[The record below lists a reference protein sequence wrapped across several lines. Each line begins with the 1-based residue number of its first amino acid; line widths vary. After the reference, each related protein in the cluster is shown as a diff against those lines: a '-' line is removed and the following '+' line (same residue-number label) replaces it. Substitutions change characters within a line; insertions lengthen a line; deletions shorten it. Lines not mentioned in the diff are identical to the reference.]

1 MSTSAPVPMWVEVV
15 VAVLLLASAVFSVV
29 AAMGLVRLK
38 DFFQRMHPPALVSTW
53 AAWCVTLASIVYF
66 SALDQ
71 RPELHVW
78 LIIILLSITV
88 PVTTVMLARAALF
101 RGRQAGRPELP
112 PALLPQ
118 SPAPVAQGT
127 PPAAAPSGD

>member
-1 MSTSAPVPMWVEVV
+1 MSTSTPVPMWVEVV

-88 PVTTVMLARAALF
+88 PITTVLLARAALF
-101 RGRQAGRPELP
+101 RGRRLNDATLP
-112 PALLPQ
+112 PALQPK
-118 SPAPVAQGT
+118 T
-127 PPAAAPSGD
+127 PPPTAPEQH

>member
-1 MSTSAPVPMWVEVV
+1 MPPETLPLWIEALVGALLLLSALFV
-15 VAVLLLASAVFSVV
+15 VAGAWGV
-29 AAMGLVRLK
+29 VRLQ
-38 DFFQRMHPPALVSTW
+38 DFFQRMHPPALIFVW
-53 AAWCVTLASIVYF
+53 ASWCVTLASIVYF
-66 SALDQ
+66 SALRQ
-71 RPELHVW
+71 GPELHVW

-127 PPAAAPSGD
+127 PPAAAPRGD

>member
-1 MSTSAPVPMWVEVV
+1 MSTSASVPIWVEVV

-88 PVTTVMLARAALF
+88 PVTSILLGRAALF
-101 RGRQAGRPELP
+101 RGRQAGNKALP
-112 PALLPQ
+112 PALMPKQ
-118 SPAPVAQGT
+118 TGSADNTT
-127 PPAAAPSGD
+127 PDDAG